1 MAKTNQKEALEAYR
15 NGLAMSNIDVIQEIS
30 LCLSDIP
37 REKMRKGSNGK
48 IYANI
53 TVGMRKE
60 PDQWGRDLKVFMTP
74 TEEDKKNNA
83 LKVYVGGGKTFI
95 FVSEAQQA
103 PTDEEIN
110 NLLPESNDT
119 KKDDLPFP
127 I

>member
-15 NGLAMSNIDVIQEIS
+15 NGLAVSNIDVIQEIS

-37 REKMRKGSNGK
+37 KEKFRKGKNGK

-53 TVGMRKE
+53 TIGMRKE

-83 LKVYVGGGKTFI
+83 QKVYVGGGKTFI
-95 FVSEAQQA
+95 FASEAKQA
-103 PTDEEIN
+103 PTDDDIN
-110 NLLPESNDT
+110 NLLPNSNDT
-119 KKDDLPFP
+119 KKDDLPF
-127 I
+127 